1 MENVRRDKMNKYCVI
16 IAMGILIAFGL
27 LLNYYAF
34 RGIRKEYDSKKFL
47 NSMMLIPGTVL
58 MILGILI
65 MGVVI

>member
-16 IAMGILIAFGL
+16 IAMGILVAFGL

-34 RGIRKEYDSKKFL
+34 RRIRKECDSKKFL
-47 NSMMLIPGTVL
+47 NSMMLIPVTAL